1 MNIQIPNK
9 KISFSLLCTVDKVLY
24 GDCLID
30 TDDDARGV
38 EDKEH
43 DDSHN
48 EDDGEAAIFLL
59 LVNTVLGGFRP
70 CNWLLLHNHHCK
82 GFYLLSLSC
91 TAFCCY

>member
-9 KISFSLLCTVDKVLY
+9 KISFSLLSTVDKVFY

-43 DDSHN
+43 DDSYN
-48 EDDGEAAIFLL
+48 EDDGEVAIFLL
-59 LVNTVLGGFRP
+59 LGNTVLRSFGP
-70 CNWLLLHNHHCK
+70 
-82 GFYLLSLSC
+82 
-91 TAFCCY
+91 

>member
-1 MNIQIPNK
+1 MKSCLNIQIPNK

-38 EDKEH
+38 EDEKH

-48 EDDGEAAIFLL
+48 EDDGEVAIFLL

-70 CNWLLLHNHHCK
+70 
-82 GFYLLSLSC
+82 
-91 TAFCCY
+91 

>member
-9 KISFSLLCTVDKVLY
+9 KISFSLLCTFDKVLY

-38 EDKEH
+38 EDEEH

-48 EDDGEAAIFLL
+48 EDDGDVAIFLL
-59 LVNTVLGGFRP
+59 LVNTVLGSFRP
-70 CNWLLLHNHHCK
+70 
-82 GFYLLSLSC
+82 
-91 TAFCCY
+91 